1 MVRRTGERG
10 YLIAAVHRGKNLLLT
25 GEVADLLDP
34 MCRAEIT
41 RMRAADP
48 GWRRL
53 LDHLAEAGPASI
65 DDLRGKCGLSGK
77 S

>member
-1 MVRRTGERG
+1 VVRRTGERG

-48 GWRRL
+48 GWRL
-53 LDHLAEAGPASI
+53 LDHLAEAARQHRRPA
-65 DDLRGKCGLSGK
+65 REMRVSGK

>member
-10 YLIAAVHRGKNLLLT
+10 LT

>member
-1 MVRRTGERG
+1 VVRRTGEQG

-25 GEVADLLDP
+25 DEVADLLDP

-48 GWRRL
+48 GWRL